1 MAPVFCLMENYL
13 IQEINRRYLQWP
25 KIDGLFTPGGSF
37 ANLYGL
43 LCSRFHK
50 FPNTKDYGIKD
61 LPQMVVFTSE
71 RSHYSIEKGAI
82 MMGIGRKNVVNV
94 PADRKGLMIPSE
106 LERLI
111 KERIEMG
118 HTPVMVNA
126 TIGTTVFGAID
137 PLDDIKPI
145 CDKYGIW
152 LHADCALGGGT
163 MFAPSKAELVK
174 GLKTVD
180 SIT

>member
-1 MAPVFCLMENYL
+1 
-13 IQEINRRYLQWP
+13 
-25 KIDGLFTPGGSF
+25 
-37 ANLYGL
+37 
-43 LCSRFHK
+43 
-50 FPNTKDYGIKD
+50 
-61 LPQMVVFTSE
+61 MVIFTSE

-111 KERIEMG
+111 KERIELG
-118 HTPVMVNA
+118 HVPVMVNA

-145 CDKYGIW
+145 CDK
-152 LHADCALGGGT
+152 
-163 MFAPSKAELVK
+163 
-174 GLKTVD
+174 
-180 SIT
+180 